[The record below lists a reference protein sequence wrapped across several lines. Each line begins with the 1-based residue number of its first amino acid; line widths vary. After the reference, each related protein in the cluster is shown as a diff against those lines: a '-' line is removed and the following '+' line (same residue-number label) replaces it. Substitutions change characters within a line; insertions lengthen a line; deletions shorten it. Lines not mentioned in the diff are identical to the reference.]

1 MPWKEVNLMSLR
13 NEFIALAAVEG
24 CNFSQLCSRFGI
36 SRKTGYK
43 WVKRFIDRGVAGLV
57 DRPRRPKSSPWR
69 TPFSVEEAILG
80 VREKHPVWGGR
91 KIASRLKALGMEGIP
106 APSTITVILQRH
118 GCIDPEES
126 VKHKPWQRFEAEAP
140 NELWQMDF
148 KGHFETSEGRCH
160 PLTVLDDHSRYA
172 LCLQACSDEG
182 GATVQRHL
190 TSVFQRYGMPIR
202 ILADNGSP
210 WGTDGEHPYTILSVW
225 LMRLGIMVSHSRPS
239 HPQTLGKE
247 ERFHKTLKAEL
258 LKYCTGMALQEC
270 QERFETWREVYNC
283 ERPHESLE
291 MQVPAARYQ
300 VSARSFPEV
309 LPSIEYGPNDYVRKV
324 QQDGK
329 ISYHNRE
336 YRISKAFRRQYV
348 ALRPTTFDDVFDVFF
363 CNQKIS
369 QLDLRNHN

>member
-1 MPWKEVNLMSLR
+1 
-13 NEFIALAAVEG
+13 
-24 CNFSQLCSRFGI
+24 
-36 SRKTGYK
+36 
-43 WVKRFIDRGVAGLV
+43 
-57 DRPRRPKSSPWR
+57 
-69 TPFSVEEAILG
+69 VEEAILG

-190 TSVFQRYGMPIR
+190 TSVFQRYGMPMR

-258 LKYCTGMALQEC
+258 LKYCTGMALEEC

-336 YRISKAFRRQYV
+336 YRISKAFRGQYV

>member
-13 NEFIALAAVEG
+13 NEFISFAAVDD

-43 WVKRFIDRGVAGLV
+43 WVKRFVDQGVAGLV

-69 TPFSVEEAILG
+69 TSPSVEKAILG
-80 VREKHPVWGGR
+80 MREKHPAWGGR

-106 APSTITVILQRH
+106 APSTITAILQRY
-118 GCIDPEES
+118 GYIDPEES

-148 KGHFETSEGRCH
+148 KGHFEASEGRCH

-182 GATVQRHL
+182 GAKVQQHL
-190 TSVFQRYGMPIR
+190 TSVFRRYGMPMR

-210 WGTDGEHPYTILSVW
+210 WGIDREHPYTILSVW

-258 LKYCTGMALQEC
+258 LKYCRGMALEEC
-270 QERFETWREVYNC
+270 QERFELWREVYNC
-283 ERPHESLE
+283 ERPHESLG

-300 VSARSFPEV
+300 VSPRSFPEV

-329 ISYHNRE
+329 IFYHNRE
-336 YRISKAFRRQYV
+336 YPISKAFRGQYV
-348 ALRPTTFDDVFDVFF
+348 ALRLTTFDDVFDVFF

>member
-1 MPWKEVNLMSLR
+1 
-13 NEFIALAAVEG
+13 
-24 CNFSQLCSRFGI
+24 
-36 SRKTGYK
+36 
-43 WVKRFIDRGVAGLV
+43 
-57 DRPRRPKSSPWR
+57 
-69 TPFSVEEAILG
+69 
-80 VREKHPVWGGR
+80 
-91 KIASRLKALGMEGIP
+91 
-106 APSTITVILQRH
+106 
-118 GCIDPEES
+118 
-126 VKHKPWQRFEAEAP
+126 
-140 NELWQMDF
+140 
-148 KGHFETSEGRCH
+148 
-160 PLTVLDDHSRYA
+160 
-172 LCLQACSDEG
+172 
-182 GATVQRHL
+182 
-190 TSVFQRYGMPIR
+190 
-202 ILADNGSP
+202 
-210 WGTDGEHPYTILSVW
+210 
-225 LMRLGIMVSHSRPS
+225 MRLGIMVSHSRPS

-258 LKYCTGMALQEC
+258 LKYCTGMALEEC

-329 ISYHNRE
+329 ITYHNRE
-336 YRISKAFRRQYV
+336 YRISKAFRGQYV